1 MSILLQESSGGNG
14 GTSSSA
20 SASSS
25 TPVDSGDLTPAIDA
39 SSKDGSAGE
48 CKRYGISWKRCLEL
62 LAQKTVIDSC
72 LCGCVQIV
80 SPEEASTGGQ
90 ICEAEPHDKHLFPV
104 KCCCRGCLVSREMVM
119 QLYAEDCQYNSLW
132 ERLQLLMKQYYDL
145 IPESEDNA
153 LYNLYM
159 ELMAKSSLK
168 WLTDARFN
176 SKNMIQVSLAS
187 NLPLSNE
194 MTFVMLST
202 VLSTRD
208 PHQLLELLC
217 FQLRS
222 IVQAYCVGFEELTSV
237 ADDGRRY
244 FNPPDVLNYILDG
257 YEKLCQAA
265 HTVAPLLMVLEQCHL
280 GKFEL
285 NWRLINQRIFQR
297 YFYFEVKDVVP
308 DCIIRLRD
316 ALPDREYRELADR
329 FALFDEEMR
338 VVTQEWSDTWP
349 LLHNYHKA
357 PEDCERR
364 KRINSVYAVLMDIR
378 ESNFVPQ
385 SEKLFESPDRP
396 MAEWLELEDRSLVWE
411 YVVHCLKTKWVPC
424 MSSRLTTVT
433 PGLKCRTCFRMF
445 YAHAIKCQ
453 CQTCIIGGG
462 IYIVKL
468 KKDQFCPRCSCLK
481 SILEKQHSLKYLSVC
496 ENIEGVMINGHQG
509 AKRHV
514 ASLNGVAALENGL
527 EEVMQPPDLL
537 LGETQDVGQTG
548 FDAVCKEVVALG
560 TDQPVYHIA
569 WATFKHLRDRV
580 SYASTTLEP
589 LRVCAFQTDPCPR
602 VACRVAI
609 QMLGMQYPV
618 NLTNLLLKSYKP
630 LNDEGQRVMA
640 TNWNVQARHFLRKL
654 CDDISKRPKIEP
666 DDQMYPLV
674 IVDMLWASTAHNTSP
689 SLSSARA
696 SELAEWFMYDTEVPA
711 RNVLYQYFT
720 KFFFVKDG
728 DIELDTQCFLG
739 ERVMRQRGRIM
750 SRRLRETVLQKL
762 HLKSTALLTSC
773 PSSLLLTASS
783 PAPSSSLEP
792 SEASSR
798 PNRLTN
804 AVPMCSLSML
814 SAACST
820 EAAASTVVTS
830 LFEQM
835 AVTAAAACSFI
846 EPLTRL
852 KMDSE
857 TQTQTCQSCNQCLDD
872 VISKTDLL
880 DKQRNDHKLYIKGV
894 AELLKDG
901 LGMPTPR
908 CEVAKAIMNVARLD
922 LEPKSKKEETKP
934 DSTPL
939 VTNGTECRTETE
951 NLAVKAVSSATTT
964 TTPSEVAESTD
975 PASRS
980 IVTSKKAPNGATPLP
995 TRELQQVPSSQ
1006 AMPANNQCRPAVLPL
1021 ASKSM
1026 LNETSATA
1034 NGTKQPD
1041 VPTCCHQKDGS
1052 KCTAGGTMT
1061 PSNKPIKSDLQTP
1074 AKLSAFAKMA
1084 ANKLPAANQGPP
1096 KSVSNNSSPSSS
1108 STVSTATSAWPKA
1121 IITPSCIT
1129 NSVQQSP
1136 PSPAVSTQTPQHHGK
1151 QCPCGIPS
1159 HAPVPAHWP
1168 SATGGSS
1175 SKVTAPLPKP
1185 VPGGTSGAAP
1195 ATTPGAAPVHQHQP
1209 HSKDDHKPGRPC
1221 HRAPNNGSSTGG
1233 DKVDGSCVCYYCT
1246 LFGQSVCLECNHN
1259 QRTNETR
1266 DRLRKKV
1273 KQLQSSKEQIQ
1284 KQQQQQQQTAHQSV
1298 DQSSAG
1304 LKNDKVALG
1313 ASTAKPAAGGGNKS
1327 GTPAAATEKVPVG
1340 GHGPKDST
1348 ALQGHKGMPQKNDKK
1363 AASAKT
1369 PEPLQSIEDILRFI
1383 EGDDNKG
1390 KRQSVPDAK
1399 PGSAAAG
1406 EKKVKKKHKK
1416 HEQKMIAQLEDL
1428 REQFYAC
1435 QREEQKALM
1444 QFQTKLSK
1452 KDQKLLRDNIQAF
1465 RLRIN
1470 ELHGEINT
1478 LVGSI
1483 RSSIPDF
1490 PFRLDAFAV
1499 PSGTTW
1505 QEAAAAAASTGALE
1519 QQSTGG
1525 PAATMPPFVPSNMC
1539 RATFAKLQETL
1550 SLIQQQKQ
1558 LHLQHLQHHQQSQ
1571 NVLKQQHRQA
1581 LDLQQL
1587 NDAATRQMVT
1597 IKRTFLPHAEA
1608 QVTVTAKGESPDM
1621 DQVLYT
1627 FVNGQLIPA
1636 EASAASTDGAV
1647 PAQHTINGQLRVSD
1661 TGTKTKAGNGARKM
1675 DPLVELSQQEQRL
1688 IEQYLEQLQQQPS
1701 TSTTVEE
1708 PTKRSSRSKKKFTPA
1723 APVPQQQQQNISCND
1738 LLHERILR
1746 QSVELMQNLQIDRKG
1761 DTEMLMLA
1769 NKVRKNLLE
1778 MQTNP
1783 SKTMDDD
1790 TTSDGDIRCVPV
1802 LQPSVGSAASDTKK
1816 PTAATEA
1823 SSKAASELPAGKS
1836 KKKKERKKDKLIDE
1850 IDEIVARLNLLDSD
1864 EEEGKPTGGKGKKAV
1879 DGRTGVNRKQSK
1891 DSIVS
1896 GGSGGGGRG
1905 QNVKELASAK
1915 PTQSAAHAAANDQQK
1930 RSQAKSNQSSESTKH
1945 QRSSEAAQKKQTD
1958 VGEGLRP
1965 STKGARTTSLELNKA
1980 AVNKDRPKEP
1990 TPPVVVEPPAAAGGA
2005 TEPTARKK
2013 LNKTFIDPEFDNNTF
2028 RLLNLDES
2036 ESEVEE
2042 VLESVEA
2049 TVPVAIDTI
2058 PAIVVP
2064 PASEKETTEPTPR
2077 VEDASAKKTK
2087 KKPKD
2092 SSLAAPKATTSVDGE
2107 KDKGKQSRKKAPSQ
2121 PESGLQ
2127 SNQNKGVAKD
2137 DAVGQSAVSST
2148 AEVSK
2153 TKKLTPAQSMVEK
2166 ISALLDSPG
2175 LSNRQR
2181 KQMIRQLEQAQAII
2195 QSQLLQNSA
2204 KTAKAKLAQQQ
2215 QQQQLTV
2222 QGSSGRQDRSLNSKQ
2237 TASNTGKLS
2246 KEASTAAGAPKGS
2259 KNQVSGSPVTMGS
2272 GISVNNN
2279 NLMDQLS
2286 RGVRVEGLNLPPGI
2300 TLTRVDPSQAEALKA
2315 KRDSIRKICE
2325 PLKPIAPNSADP
2337 SPLLPGQFVA
2347 NPLSQ
2352 GMFVVNPM
2360 ATTSHTGQKIG
2371 SHLVAPSVSGQDSV
2385 IMVNTGKL
2393 NVNERQTLDAL
2404 GGGDRKRRNK
2414 RRNKNKS
2421 KDQETYA
2428 NDNSA
2433 PTAVG
2438 SGATRKMDGNN
2449 IVTLRNPM
2457 FQGLSAGAVGP
2468 GQGRP
2473 GGPMMPDV
2481 QGARMTLG
2489 YDQPATIF
2497 KNDNGMFTIRN
2508 PALHHALSGGA
2519 PPEASGFRPFN
2530 AAYLVEN
2537 GIMPPTNVSFA
2548 SSAAPLV
2555 TAAVST
2561 GGPMATGNVPTY
2573 LQQRYPPPPT
2583 LPGDGMMVES
2593 GMEATGAEPRKCKS
2607 VIGSEMKNAQKHKQQ
2622 QQQHLQHQ
2630 RPSGT
2635 LPVGNWQHLNG
2646 SVGPAAGT
2654 DLYGSSATGTAIGSD
2669 VVGQHQRPYSSF
2681 DQYSL
2686 NAGYGGMMAAPS
2698 AGYYQSVGAT
2708 PVVGC
2713 SAIGSERSHGLYLGG
2728 TETTTSLNSIPH
2740 CCDDDSPSA
2749 FFKGSGL
2756 GLAGPTAGA
2765 MNRYDD
2771 MSFLQSLQPGQ
2782 RLNSEVTIHTINESK
2797 MLRQQAQNLSND
2809 IEITRITAP
2818 MSASSRAPAVTST
2831 GSAISLQQMMQ
2842 FKQHEQQLHLANH
2855 SPGSRSIGSSTGAG
2869 AAHNDFMDSRSNVS
2883 CPVASSVGSEILAS
2897 ASHDMDAKRFLR
2909 EYQLGQLQQ
2918 QMQELQIQPST
2929 NKQQLE
2935 QPFSSE
2941 FGDTMFTPN
2950 RMHNV
2955 NDLDADSLESM
2966 KRLNYYFT
2974 PANSGKQTIGLGG
2987 SEFVS
2992 KSPASSASHSASS
3005 SGEKLSMSDGST
3017 TLTTATVSGGLDSRR
3032 DDDTNTTGH
3041 SLTEDGNP
3049 GGVSMVEELE
3059 RPQQPPIGTPSSKS
3073 LQLQRLQQNGGSV
3086 STTATIINYPATADS
3101 PASSLSLFD
3110 GISSSLSSQA
3120 HSFDDLYNG
3129 LLTVSPTTTG
3139 GGTSAAGCINLNEN
3153 LSILQPQ
3160 QQSNSDPT
3168 VSGTGSVAASSNG
3181 PSETVSL
3188 HGDENMEN

>member
-20 SASSS
+20 TASSS
-25 TPVDSGDLTPAIDA
+25 TPIDSGDLTPAVDP

-72 LCGCVQIV
+72 FCGCVPIV

-104 KCCCRGCLVSREMVM
+104 RCCCRGCLVSREMVM

-237 ADDGRRY
+237 TDDGRRY

-297 YFYFEVKDVVP
+297 YFYFEVNDVVS
-308 DCIIRLRD
+308 DCIKRLRE
-316 ALPDREYRELADR
+316 LPERERDRELVDR

-338 VVTQEWSDTWP
+338 IVTQEWSDTWQ

-364 KRINSVYAVLMDIR
+364 KRINSVYAVLTDIR

-385 SEKLFESPDRP
+385 SEKLFENPERP

-462 IYIVKL
+462 VNVVKL

-496 ENIEGVMINGHQG
+496 ENIEGVMINGHPG

-527 EEVMQPPDLL
+527 DEVMQPPDLL
-537 LGETQDVGQTG
+537 LGETQDIGQTE
-548 FDAVCKEVVALG
+548 FDAVCKTVVALG
-560 TDQPVYHIA
+560 NDQPVYHIA

-580 SYASTTLEP
+580 PYASATLEP
-589 LRVCAFQTDPCPR
+589 FRVCAFRADPCPR

-618 NLTNLLLKSYKP
+618 NLTNLLLKSYEP
-630 LNDEGQRVMA
+630 LADEGHRVMA
-640 TNWNVQARHFLRKL
+640 ANWNVQARHFLRKL

-674 IVDMLWASTAHNTSP
+674 IVDMLWASTSQATSP

-696 SELAEWFMYDTEVPA
+696 SELAEWFAYDTELPA
-711 RNVLYQYFT
+711 PNVLYQYFT
-720 KFFFVKDG
+720 KFFSVKNG

-739 ERVMRQRGRIM
+739 ERAMRQRGRIM

-773 PSSLLLTASS
+773 PSSLLLTAAS
-783 PAPSSSLEP
+783 PSPSPSLEP

-798 PNRLTN
+798 PNRSTN
-804 AVPMCSLSML
+804 AAAQMCSLSML

-908 CEVAKAIMNVARLD
+908 SEVAKAIMNVARLD
-922 LEPKSKKEETKP
+922 LEPKSKKEET
-934 DSTPL
+934 TPL
-939 VTNGTECRTETE
+939 VTNGTECSTETE
-951 NLAVKAVSSATTT
+951 NLAVRPVSSATTA
-964 TTPSEVAESTD
+964 AESTE

-980 IVTSKKAPNGATPLP
+980 LVTSERAANGATPLP
-995 TRELQQVPSSQ
+995 TREPQQVPASQ
-1006 AMPANNQCRPAVLPL
+1006 ATPSNSQCRPAVLPS

-1026 LNETSATA
+1026 LNETLATA

-1041 VPTCCHQKDGS
+1041 VPVCCHQKDGN
-1052 KCTAGGTMT
+1052 KCTAGGSTGT
-1061 PSNKPIKSDLQTP
+1061 PTNKPIKPDLQTP

-1084 ANKLPAANQGPP
+1084 ANKLPTAANQGPP
-1096 KSVSNNSSPSSS
+1096 KPVPNTSSPSSS
-1108 STVSTATSAWPKA
+1108 SGVVSTAATS
-1121 IITPSCIT
+1121 
-1129 NSVQQSP
+1129 Q
-1136 PSPAVSTQTPQHHGK
+1136 SPAVSTQTPQHHGK

-1159 HAPVPAHWP
+1159 HAPGPAHWP
-1168 SATGGSS
+1168 AATGGSS
-1175 SKVTAPLPKP
+1175 SKVTASLPKP
-1185 VPGGTSGAAP
+1185 VPGGTPGAVPGAAP
-1195 ATTPGAAPVHQHQP
+1195 PGAAPVHQYQP

-1273 KQLQSSKEQIQ
+1273 KQLQSSKEQFQ
-1284 KQQQQQQQTAHQSV
+1284 KQQTALQSV
-1298 DQSSAG
+1298 DQSSTG
-1304 LKNDKVALG
+1304 LKNEKVALG
-1313 ASTAKPAAGGGNKS
+1313 AGTAKPAATSGN
-1327 GTPAAATEKVPVG
+1327 TPCPPAAATEKGPVA
-1340 GHGPKDST
+1340 GHGTKDAT
-1348 ALQGHKGMPQKNDKK
+1348 AAPGHKGTPQKSDKK
-1363 AASAKT
+1363 SASAKT
-1369 PEPLQSIEDILRFI
+1369 SEPFQSIEDILRFI
-1383 EGDDNKG
+1383 EGDDTKG
-1390 KRQSVPDAK
+1390 KKQSVPDAK
-1399 PGSAAAG
+1399 PGSAATG
-1406 EKKVKKKHKK
+1406 EKKAKKKHKK

-1505 QEAAAAAASTGALE
+1505 QEAAAAAAATGAPEPQSTGAA
-1519 QQSTGG
+1519 
-1525 PAATMPPFVPSNMC
+1525 AATMPPLVPSNMC

-1558 LHLQHLQHHQQSQ
+1558 LHLQHLQQHQQSQ
-1571 NVLKQQHRQA
+1571 HVLRQQHRQA

-1636 EASAASTDGAV
+1636 EAAAAASTDGTV
-1647 PAQHTINGQLRVSD
+1647 PAQHTHNGQLRVSD
-1661 TGTKTKAGNGARKM
+1661 TGAKTKTGNGARKM
-1675 DPLVELSQQEQRL
+1675 DPLAELSQQEQRL
-1688 IEQYLEQLQQQPS
+1688 IQQYLEQLQQQPS
-1701 TSTTVEE
+1701 TSNTTEE

-1723 APVPQQQQQNISCND
+1723 VPAPVAAQQQQQQNISCND

-1783 SKTMDDD
+1783 SKTVDDD
-1790 TTSDGDIRCVPV
+1790 TAGDGDIRRVPV
-1802 LQPSVGSAASDTKK
+1802 LPPSVVSGASDMKK
-1816 PTAATEA
+1816 PTPATEA
-1823 SSKAASELPAGKS
+1823 SSKATSELPAGKS

-1864 EEEGKPTGGKGKKAV
+1864 EEESKPTGGKGKKAI
-1879 DGRTGVNRKQSK
+1879 DGRAGVNRKQSK

-1905 QNVKELASAK
+1905 QQVKEATIAK
-1915 PTQSAAHAAANDQQK
+1915 PTQAAAHKAANDQP
-1930 RSQAKSNQSSESTKH
+1930 AKQNQPSGSTKR

-1965 STKGARTTSLELNKA
+1965 STTKGARAASLELNKA
-1980 AVNKDRPKEP
+1980 AANKDRPKEP
-1990 TPPVVVEPPAAAGGA
+1990 TPPVVVEPPAAAGA
-2005 TEPTARKK
+2005 ESIARKR

-2049 TVPVAIDTI
+2049 TVPVVVDTV

-2064 PASEKETTEPTPR
+2064 PASAKETDIEPTPK
-2077 VEDASAKKTK
+2077 VEDAAAKKTK

-2092 SSLAAPKATTSVDGE
+2092 STLATTPKPATSVESGE
-2107 KDKGKQSRKKAPSQ
+2107 KDKGKQGRKKTPSQ
-2121 PESGLQ
+2121 PESSLQ
-2127 SNQNKGVAKD
+2127 SNQHGKGEAKD
-2137 DAVGQSAVSST
+2137 DAVGQSAASTST

-2153 TKKLTPAQSMVEK
+2153 AKKLTPAQSMVEK

-2215 QQQQLTV
+2215 QQQQQQTM
-2222 QGSSGRQDRSLNSKQ
+2222 QASSGRQDRSLNPKQ
-2237 TASNTGKLS
+2237 NTPNAGKPS
-2246 KEASTAAGAPKGS
+2246 KEVFTAAGVPKGS

-2272 GISVNNN
+2272 GISVNSNNNNNN

-2337 SPLLPGQFVA
+2337 SPLLPGQFVG

-2360 ATTSHTGQKIG
+2360 ATTSHNTGQKIG
-2371 SHLVAPSVSGQDSV
+2371 SQLAGPSVSGQDSV

-2393 NVNERQTLDAL
+2393 NVNEGQLADAL

-2414 RRNKNKS
+2414 RRNKNKG
-2421 KDQETYA
+2421 KDQESCA
-2428 NDNSA
+2428 NDNGQ
-2433 PTAVG
+2433 PTIA
-2438 SGATRKMDGNN
+2438 GATRKMDGNN

-2457 FQGLSAGAVGP
+2457 FQGLSTGAVGP

-2473 GGPMMPDV
+2473 GGPVAPDV

-2537 GIMPPTNVSFA
+2537 GIMPPTNVPFA
-2548 SSAAPLV
+2548 TSAAPLV

-2561 GGPMATGNVPTY
+2561 GGPMATGNVPAY
-2573 LQQRYPPPPT
+2573 LQQRYPPPPPT

-2622 QQQHLQHQ
+2622 QQQQHHLQHQ

-2635 LPVGNWQHLNG
+2635 LTVGNWQHLNG
-2646 SVGPAAGT
+2646 SVGPATGT
-2654 DLYGSSATGTAIGSD
+2654 DLYGSSAGTGTAIGSD

-2681 DQYSL
+2681 DRYNL

-2698 AGYYQSVGAT
+2698 AGYYQNSVGAA
-2708 PVVGC
+2708 PAALGC
-2713 SAIGSERSHGLYLGG
+2713 SAIGSERSQGLYLGG

-2756 GLAGPTAGA
+2756 GLAGPAAGA

-2809 IEITRITAP
+2809 IEITRITGP
-2818 MSASSRAPAVTST
+2818 MNASSSRAPGGVTPT

-2855 SPGSRSIGSSTGAG
+2855 SPGSRSIGSGTGAG

-2883 CPVASSVGSEILAS
+2883 SSVGSEILAS

-2929 NKQQLE
+2929 SKQQLE

-2941 FGDTMFTPN
+2941 FGDNMFTPN
-2950 RMHNV
+2950 RMHNM

-2974 PANSGKQTIGLGG
+2974 PANGGKQTIGLGG

-2992 KSPASSASHSASS
+2992 TSPASSASHSASS
-3005 SGEKLSMSDGST
+3005 SGGKLSMSEGST
-3017 TLTTATVSGGLDSRR
+3017 ALTTATVAGGGLDSRGE
-3032 DDDTNTTGH
+3032 DDTNTTAH
-3041 SLTEDGNP
+3041 SLSEDGNP

-3129 LLTVSPTTTG
+3129 LLTVSPTTNG
-3139 GGTSAAGCINLNEN
+3139 GGASGSGISLNEN
-3153 LSILQPQ
+3153 LTILQPQ
-3160 QQSNSDPT
+3160 QQSNSDPM

-3188 HGDENMEN
+3188 HGDENIEN